1 MSATNSSTNSA
12 TKYELLDPKNDFVF
26 KKLFVAKPNLLI
38 SLINAVR
45 HDYPPVVKI
54 EIRHPEILP
63 EHLEGKQ
70 IVLDVLAEDSEG
82 VIYNVEMQVCK
93 FVDWGARSLYYLA
106 RLLGKQLNK
115 GENYD
120 KVRPVVG
127 IHLLDFD
134 LFTKPSELRQAL
146 WRFEMRDSRQPET
159 RLTDRLQLNVVEL
172 IKADKM
178 MKNQLGSAEN
188 PATAL
193 QNWILFFEHW
203 REEEIMKSITDP
215 FIHEALGEIQNL
227 SQNEGARWDAFVRE
241 RALRDEGSLLADAEK
256 RGIEQGLQA
265 GLAQGLQTGLEQGR
279 LVGKEEGLQEGMEK
293 GHLAGKAEGLNEG
306 LEKGHQDGLST
317 ALTRLINSG
326 IPEAQARQIL
336 GLL

>member
-1 MSATNSSTNSA
+1 M
-12 TKYELLDPKNDFVF
+12 
-26 KKLFVAKPNLLI
+26 
-38 SLINAVR
+38 
-45 HDYPPVVKI
+45 
-54 EIRHPEILP
+54 
-63 EHLEGKQ
+63 
-70 IVLDVLAEDSEG
+70 LDVLAEDSEG

-134 LFTKPSELRQAL
+134 LFSKPNELQQAL
-146 WRFEMRDSRQPET
+146 WRFEMRDSRQHET

-178 MKNQLGSAEN
+178 MQNQLGNAAN

-193 QNWILFFEHW
+193 RNWILFFEHW

-256 RGIEQGLQA
+256 RGIEQGLQ
-265 GLAQGLQTGLEQGR
+265 TGLEQGR
-279 LVGKEEGLQEGMEK
+279 LEGKEEGLQEG
-293 GHLAGKAEGLNEG
+293 LN
-306 LEKGHQDGLST
+306 T

-326 IPEAQARQIL
+326 ISETQARQML
-336 GLL
+336 GLS

>member
-1 MSATNSSTNSA
+1 
-12 TKYELLDPKNDFVF
+12 
-26 KKLFVAKPNLLI
+26 
-38 SLINAVR
+38 
-45 HDYPPVVKI
+45 
-54 EIRHPEILP
+54 
-63 EHLEGKQ
+63 
-70 IVLDVLAEDSEG
+70 
-82 VIYNVEMQVCK
+82 
-93 FVDWGARSLYYLA
+93 
-106 RLLGKQLNK
+106 
-115 GENYD
+115 
-120 KVRPVVG
+120 
-127 IHLLDFD
+127 
-134 LFTKPSELRQAL
+134 
-146 WRFEMRDSRQPET
+146 
-159 RLTDRLQLNVVEL
+159 
-172 IKADKM
+172 
-178 MKNQLGSAEN
+178 
-188 PATAL
+188 
-193 QNWILFFEHW
+193 
-203 REEEIMKSITDP
+203 MKSITDP

-265 GLAQGLQTGLEQGR
+265 GLEQGR

>member
-1 MSATNSSTNSA
+1 MSATNPSTNFS

-134 LFTKPSELRQAL
+134 LFTKPNELQQAL
-146 WRFEMRDSRQPET
+146 WRFEMRDSRQHET

-178 MKNQLGSAEN
+178 MQNQLGSAEN

-193 QNWILFFEHW
+193 RNWILFFEHW
-203 REEEIMKSITDP
+203 REDEIMKFITDP

-241 RALRDEGSLLADAEK
+241 RALRDENSQLAAARKEGLAE
-256 RGIEQGLQA
+256 GLQA
-265 GLAQGLQTGLEQGR
+265 GLEQGR
-279 LVGKEEGLQEGMEK
+279 LAGKEEGLQEGMEK
-293 GHLAGKAEGLNEG
+293 GHLVGLNEG
-306 LEKGHQDGLST
+306 LEKGLQDGLST
-317 ALTRLINSG
+317 ALARLITAG
-326 IPEAQARQIL
+326 IPEVQARQML
-336 GLL
+336 GLV

>member
-1 MSATNSSTNSA
+1 MSATNPSINSN

-134 LFTKPSELRQAL
+134 LFTKPSELQQAL

-178 MKNQLGSAEN
+178 MQNQLGSAEN

-193 QNWILFFEHW
+193 HNWILFFEHW

-241 RALRDEGSLLADAEK
+241 RALRDENSQLAAARKEGLQE
-256 RGIEQGLQA
+256 GIE
-265 GLAQGLQTGLEQGR
+265 QGLQTGLEQGR
-279 LVGKEEGLQEGMEK
+279 LEGKEEGLQEG
-293 GHLAGKAEGLNEG
+293 
-306 LEKGHQDGLST
+306 LEKGLQDGLST
-317 ALTRLINSG
+317 ALSRLITAG
-326 IPEAQARQIL
+326 IPETQARQML
-336 GLL
+336 GLS

>member
-1 MSATNSSTNSA
+1 MSTINPNI
-12 TKYELLDPKNDFVF
+12 KYELLDPKNDFVF

-45 HDYPPVVKI
+45 HDYPPVIKI

-70 IVLDVLAEDSEG
+70 IVLDVLAEDSKG

-134 LFTKPSELRQAL
+134 LFTKPNELQQAL

-178 MKNQLGSAEN
+178 MQDQLGSAAN

-241 RALRDEGSLLADAEK
+241 RALRDENSQLAAARKEGLQE
-256 RGIEQGLQA
+256 GIEQGLQA
-265 GLAQGLQTGLEQGR
+265 GIEQGLQTGLEQGR

-293 GHLAGKAEGLNEG
+293 GHLAGLNE
-306 LEKGHQDGLST
+306 GLST
-317 ALTRLINSG
+317 ALSRLITAG
-326 IPEAQARQIL
+326 IPEAQARQML
-336 GLL
+336 GLV

>member
-1 MSATNSSTNSA
+1 MSATNTTINPNI
-12 TKYELLDPKNDFVF
+12 KYELLDPKNDFVF

-134 LFTKPSELRQAL
+134 LFTKPNELQQAL
-146 WRFEMRDSRQPET
+146 WRFEMRDSRQHET

-178 MKNQLGSAEN
+178 MKNQAANTGNTAS
-188 PATAL
+188 AL
-193 QNWILFFEHW
+193 QNWITFFEHW

-256 RGIEQGLQA
+256 RGIEQGLQ
-265 GLAQGLQTGLEQGR
+265 TGLEKGR
-279 LVGKEEGLQEGMEK
+279 LAGKEEGLQEGLAK
-293 GHLAGKAEGLNEG
+293 GL
-306 LEKGHQDGLST
+306 QDGLST

-326 IPEAQARQIL
+326 ISEAQARQML
-336 GLL
+336 GLA

>member
-1 MSATNSSTNSA
+1 MSATNTTINPNI
-12 TKYELLDPKNDFVF
+12 KYELLDPKNDFVF

-159 RLTDRLQLNVVEL
+159 RLTDRLQLNVIEL

-178 MKNQLGSAEN
+178 MKNQAANTGNTAS
-188 PATAL
+188 AL
-193 QNWILFFEHW
+193 QNWITFFEHW

-256 RGIEQGLQA
+256 RGIEQGRVEGLQA
-265 GLAQGLQTGLEQGR
+265 GIEQGLQTGLEQGR
-279 LVGKEEGLQEGMEK
+279 LVGKEEGLQEG
-293 GHLAGKAEGLNEG
+293 
-306 LEKGHQDGLST
+306 LST
-317 ALTRLINSG
+317 ALSRLITAG
-326 IPEAQARQIL
+326 IPEAQARQML
-336 GLL
+336 GLS

>member
-1 MSATNSSTNSA
+1 MSATNTTINPNI
-12 TKYELLDPKNDFVF
+12 KYELLDPKNDFVF

-134 LFTKPSELRQAL
+134 LFSKPNELQQAL

-178 MKNQLGSAEN
+178 MQNQLGSAEN

-193 QNWILFFEHW
+193 HNWILFFEHW

-241 RALRDEGSLLADAEK
+241 RALRDENSQLAAARKEGLAE
-256 RGIEQGLQA
+256 GLQA
-265 GLAQGLQTGLEQGR
+265 GIEQGR
-279 LVGKEEGLQEGMEK
+279 LVGKKEGRLEGKEEGLQEG
-293 GHLAGKAEGLNEG
+293 
-306 LEKGHQDGLST
+306 LEKGLQDGLST
-317 ALTRLINSG
+317 ALSRLITAG
-326 IPEAQARQIL
+326 IPETQARQML
-336 GLL
+336 GLS

>member
-1 MSATNSSTNSA
+1 MSATNPSTNPSINSNI
-12 TKYELLDPKNDFVF
+12 KYELLDPKNDFVF

-134 LFTKPSELRQAL
+134 LFTKTNELQQAL

-178 MKNQLGSAEN
+178 MKNQAANTGNTAS
-188 PATAL
+188 AL
-193 QNWILFFEHW
+193 QNWITFFEHW

-241 RALRDEGSLLADAEK
+241 RALRDENSQLAAARKE
-256 RGIEQGLQA
+256 
-265 GLAQGLQTGLEQGR
+265 GLAEGLQTGLEQGR

-293 GHLAGKAEGLNEG
+293 GHLAGLNEG
-306 LEKGHQDGLST
+306 LEKGHQAGLQDGLST

-326 IPEAQARQIL
+326 IPEVQARQML
-336 GLL
+336 GLS